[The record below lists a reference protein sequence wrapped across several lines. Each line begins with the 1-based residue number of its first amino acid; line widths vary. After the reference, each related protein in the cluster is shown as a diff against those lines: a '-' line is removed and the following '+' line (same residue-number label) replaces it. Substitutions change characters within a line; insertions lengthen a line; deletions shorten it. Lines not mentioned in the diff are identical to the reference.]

1 MSANDKI
8 KADKPEPKRMALP
21 HRDYPYRCR
30 VLKKFLIAALAGAS
44 FISAAGDKP
53 PERQVT
59 AHAVT
64 SAHDPAAR
72 IQLPESAQ
80 YLGAS
85 RWVLYGMADC
95 ELHVFVDADAQNKVQ
110 RLYWVQFEGYLP
122 TRPELRHTYDSPQH
136 LNIGGLDFYVDTWA
150 QERDSKTEAGGDG
163 EHVRALIHGKGYTRP
178 ADMGYVRLAHLLDA
192 QKRKELMLIYGED
205 LTPTGFTAADLNEGG
220 KAHAQWA
227 AIQAGLVERAQKA
240 IEIQPR

>member
-1 MSANDKI
+1 MLRN
-8 KADKPEPKRMALP
+8 L
-21 HRDYPYRCR
+21 
-30 VLKKFLIAALAGAS
+30 LITALACISFAS
-44 FISAAGDKP
+44 TAGDKP
-53 PERQVT
+53 PERHVT
-59 AHAVT
+59 AHAVA

-95 ELHVFVDADAQNKVQ
+95 ELHVFVDADAQKNVQ

-122 TRPELRHTYDSPQH
+122 TRPALHHTYDSPQRVR
-136 LNIGGLDFYVDTWA
+136 IGGLDFYVDTWA
-150 QERDSKTEAGGDG
+150 QARDSGTEPGGDG
-163 EHVRALIHGKGYTRP
+163 EHVRALIRDKGYTRP
-178 ADMGYVRLAHLLDA
+178 ADMGYVRLVHLLDA

-205 LTPTGFTAADLNEGG
+205 LAPTGFTAADLNQGG

-227 AIQAGLVERAQKA
+227 ALQAGLVERAQKA
-240 IEIQPR
+240 VVIELKQPK